1 MTNPADQH
9 SLTEVRR
16 SADPP
21 TLWLSLALGSV
32 LIHLVLFILAG
43 LAATQTAKVQ
53 LDLQPIAVEFVDP
66 NTVVERAEVPNPTIA
81 ARPGKPSAST
91 PSNTQ
96 PQPPA
101 PQSQASDFNPPPI
114 EQPFVPQPTKR
125 SQVRAPLQQPQPE
138 PISPPVPQPRNAPT
152 TPTPPQPN
160 PPNQTIPSQEAPL
173 PTTNPSQGAASGS
186 IPNPSNNTAP
196 PALEQPVE
204 GERIAQLPQG
214 ASVAVTVSNPRPPLV
229 DVPVQL
235 AQPIDLQKNIPIS
248 YRSALAGQTIRLEAA
263 LVIDNNGLMLDV
275 SKTTLR
281 SSSSAIDAETL
292 NDLARQIFRQ
302 WQFKPAQDNLDG
314 EQLTPPQSNLIID
327 AELQLP

>member
-9 SLTEVRR
+9 SLTDVRR

-32 LIHLVLFILAG
+32 LIHLVLFILAS

-53 LDLQPIAVEFVDP
+53 LDLKPIAVEFVDP
-66 NTVVERAEVPNPTIA
+66 NTVVERVEASNPTIA
-81 ARPGKPSAST
+81 DRPVTPSASI
-91 PSNTQ
+91 PSTTQ
-96 PQPPA
+96 AQPPA
-101 PQSQASDFNPPPI
+101 LPQSSAFNPPPI
-114 EQPFVPQPTKR
+114 EQPFVPQIR
-125 SQVRAPLQQPQPE
+125 RNRVRPPIQPQPE
-138 PISPPVPQPRNAPT
+138 PLTTPVPPPRNAPA
-152 TPTPPQPN
+152 TPTPPQSN
-160 PPNQTIPSQEAPL
+160 PPNQTLPSQEVPL

-186 IPNPSNNTAP
+186 TPNPSNNTALP
-196 PALEQPVE
+196 PAASAQPVE
-204 GERIAQLPQG
+204 GEKITQLPQG

-235 AQPIDLQKNIPIS
+235 AQPIDLQKNILIS
-248 YRSALAGQTIRLEAA
+248 YRSALAGQTIRLEAT
-263 LVIDNNGLMLDV
+263 LVIDSNGLMLDV

-281 SSSSAIDAETL
+281 SSTSAIDPETL
-292 NDLARQIFRQ
+292 NDLATQIFRQ

-314 EQLTPPQSNLIID
+314 KPLTPPQSNLIID